1 MALKVYDYR
10 KDVRNVVITP
20 EIRSRFL
27 KFEPGT
33 GGARHS
39 HDLGHEIF
47 LVLEGEAEFEIE
59 GERAILGPGQMCVAY
74 ADQKHEVKC
83 VGDKP
88 ITMYLSVTPHLE
100 PTHTSW
106 TEAGEKKPFRYGPS
120 TARERAEA
128 GLPPLDPSAL
138 IDEHVAASNAL
149 AEAAAASAQEQ
160 ELQAVEL
167 RRALAAGDKAAA
179 KAAVD
184 AMWAGI
190 YATCKALS
198 AMETVWNQLSPAATA
213 E

>member
-10 KDVRNVVITP
+10 EDLRNIVITP

-33 GGARHS
+33 SGSRHS

-47 LVLEGEAEFEIE
+47 LVLEGQAEFEIE

-74 ADQKHEVKC
+74 ADEKHEVTC

-106 TEAGEKKPFRYGPS
+106 TESGEKKPFRYGPS
-120 TARERAEA
+120 TSRERADA
-128 GLPPLDPSAL
+128 GLPPLDASAL
-138 IDEHVAASNAL
+138 IDEHTAASNAL
-149 AEAAAASAQEQ
+149 ADMAAANAQDQ
-160 ELQAVEL
+160 ETQAAAL
-167 RRALAAGDKAAA
+167 RHALAAGDKQAA

-184 AMWAGI
+184 AMWASI
-190 YATCKALS
+190 YATCKALQ
-198 AMETVWNQLSPAATA
+198 AMETVWNQLSPAAT